1 MEKIYSLSNFYYEL
15 PQELIAQRPL
25 EERDKARLLVVDRK
39 KNTFKEYIFKD
50 IINFLEEED
59 VLVINDTKVIKA
71 RLWAK
76 RETGAK
82 IEILLTRKIEDAV
95 WKVLARPARRLRL
108 KEVIFFNHDKKIYA
122 QILERTPSGEFILK
136 FSLPVENFLNK
147 IGNTPLPPYIKE
159 KVDEKDYQTVF
170 SQKEGS
176 IASPTAGLHF
186 THSLLEKI
194 KDKGV
199 KIAKITLH
207 CGAFTFRPV
216 KTEDIRKHKIQEEY
230 FIISQESAQLINEA
244 KKKGKRI
251 FAVGTTTTRAL
262 ESSISEEKIV
272 IPQKRYTSL
281 YIYPGY
287 KFKIVDALITNFHTP
302 CSTNL
307 ILVASFCGLELV
319 KKAYQYTIERKFRFF
334 SLGDAMLIL

>member
-1 MEKIYSLSNFYYEL
+1 MKEIYSLSNFYYEF
-15 PQELIAQRPL
+15 PQELIAQKPL
-25 EERDKARLLVVDRK
+25 KERDKARLLVVDRK
-39 KNTFKEYIFKD
+39 DNSFKEYLFKD
-50 IINFLEEED
+50 IINFLEEGD

-76 RETGAK
+76 RKTGAK
-82 IEILLTRKIEDAV
+82 IEILLTRKIEDTV
-95 WKVLARPARRLRL
+95 WKVLARPAKRL
-108 KEVIFFNHDKKIYA
+108 KLKEIIFFDHSEKINA
-122 QILERTPSGEFILK
+122 QVLERIPSGEFILK
-136 FSLPVENFLNK
+136 FSLPVEEFLDK
-147 IGNTPLPPYIKE
+147 IGNVPLPPYIKE
-159 KVDEKDYQTVF
+159 KVDEEDYQTVF

-176 IASPTAGLHF
+176 VASPTAGLHF

-194 KDKGV
+194 KNKGV

-207 CGAFTFRPV
+207 CGVFTFRPI

-230 FIISQESAQLINEA
+230 FVISSESADLINEA
-244 KKKGKRI
+244 KNKGKRV

-262 ESSISEEKIV
+262 ESSCNDNVV
-272 IPQKRYTSL
+272 IPQEGYTSL

-287 KFKIVDALITNFHTP
+287 KFKIIDALITNFHTP

-307 ILVASFCGLELV
+307 ILVASFCGLELM
-319 KKAYQYTIERKFRFF
+319 KKAYQYAIERRFRLF